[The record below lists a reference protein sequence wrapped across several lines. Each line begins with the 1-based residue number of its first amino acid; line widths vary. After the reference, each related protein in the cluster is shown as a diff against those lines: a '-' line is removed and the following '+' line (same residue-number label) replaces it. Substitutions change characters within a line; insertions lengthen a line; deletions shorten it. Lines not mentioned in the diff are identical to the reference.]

1 MDSMMNNSEFRE
13 SITLISGNQKIFG
26 IFHYPQQSKG
36 PFPCVIMLHGFGSN
50 KVGRFRRYVTI
61 ANRLAQAGIASIRF
75 DFRGAG
81 DSEGTLAEV
90 TIERLIEDACVVGAY
105 IQMHPLINKEKIG
118 FLGSSLGGAVAL
130 LAAAK
135 LQTAA
140 AFVLLAPVFSGRP
153 WFQIAH
159 PSHSSSEKMYD
170 PRIIIDPQTKQAF
183 FQNQQLHPDCV
194 EQFYMLN
201 IEEAL
206 RKASHIPLLHI
217 QGAQDTIVSDW
228 HKHAYLE
235 IRKQA
240 ESETRS
246 IWLPHSTHDFSHT
259 EEHEILLQ
267 ETVNWFIKYLR

>member
-1 MDSMMNNSEFRE
+1 MDSIMNNGESRE
-13 SITLISGNQKIFG
+13 SITLRSGNQKIFG
-26 IFHYPQQSKG
+26 IFHSPQQSEG

-50 KVGRFRRYVTI
+50 KVGRFRRYVTL

-105 IQMHPLINKEKIG
+105 IQAHSLINKEKIG
-118 FLGSSLGGAVAL
+118 FLGSSLGGAIAL
-130 LAAAK
+130 LAAAA

-140 AFVLLAPVFSGRP
+140 VFVLLAPVFSGRP
-153 WFQIAH
+153 WFQMAH
-159 PSHSSSEKMYD
+159 PAHQPSGKMYD
-170 PRIIIDPQTKQAF
+170 SLIIDPQTKQAV
-183 FQNQQLHPDCV
+183 FQNQQLSPDCV

-206 RKASHIPLLHI
+206 RKVSHVPLLHI
-217 QGAQDTIVSDW
+217 QGAQDTVVSDW
-228 HKHAYLE
+228 HKDAYL
-235 IRKQA
+235 RVRQQA
-240 ESETRS
+240 EAETRS